1 MNKLW
6 TLGLDYIC
14 NKQIF
19 NTMKKL
25 FILALSL
32 GAFSA
37 VQAQNV
43 DAAGNEIKSNS
54 NQSGQPAITTSTSTQ
69 TPAVTPAATP
79 AVTKPACAGSAAAS
93 GEVKS
98 CCKAKTASAAGTPAC
113 AGAGTAAAGQTKACC
128 KDKAAG
134 TAAASSCAGHA
145 HTGDAANGN
154 AQKPACNK
162 PCTGHAAQ
170 PATTPVQPNNQ

>member
-1 MNKLW
+1 
-6 TLGLDYIC
+6 
-14 NKQIF
+14 
-19 NTMKKL
+19 MKKL

-37 VQAQNV
+37 LQAQTV

-54 NQSGQPAITTSTSTQ
+54 NQSGQPAITSSTGTQ
-69 TPAVTPAATP
+69 AQAVTPATP
-79 AVTKPACAGSAAAS
+79 AAKPACAGTAAGS

-98 CCKAKTASAAGTPAC
+98 CCKSKTASASNAPAC
-113 AGAGTAAAGQTKACC
+113 AGSGTAAAGQTKSCC

-134 TAAASSCAGHA
+134 ASSCAGHA
-145 HTGDAANGN
+145 HTGDAAGS

-162 PCTGHAAQ
+162 PCTGHAAPAQ
-170 PATTPVQPNNQ
+170 PAATPVQPNNQ